1 MAFESSGEI
10 ASLELRLIP
19 RFNLIAQTRRRTFS
33 VTSEYES
40 TKHSAQAAA
49 LHQLP
54 PKVEM
59 ILLKKGYSGSL
70 PLCFRL
76 LANLEMLCL

>member
-1 MAFESSGEI
+1 LNYAFIS
-10 ASLELRLIP
+10 
-19 RFNLIAQTRRRTFS
+19 RFNLIAQTRRRTFKRYLGIMS
-33 VTSEYES
+33 LQNIRH
-40 TKHSAQAAA
+40 KAAA

-70 PLCFRL
+70 PLCFRS
-76 LANLEMLCL
+76 LANLEMLSL